1 MPLVCSYGELGY
13 LIVHQT
19 IYQLFPPD
27 KIDPDSTA
35 PLTPSD
41 FIQRIL
47 VPEAAAYLIMEDL
60 RSTYLSAIKTL
71 RESVEYGVAMFPDT
85 GGDNEEG
92 MKAADDVVKERARVR
107 RKQLLEEEMEIQ
119 KQSSEEEVELEISKL
134 FSPPKPT
141 TPKKSRS
148 KRSKAGVKLV
158 TDTSE
163 SERDTVMVDLDEPQ
177 ILTQRP
183 PGTKSRK
190 PTSGY
195 RSDAS
200 NASNASVASR
210 ISTRSMTRRQA
221 SEVNTRVTQPP
232 DPPPPLPASQPP
244 KQQNSASSYRAKT
257 PLDHSSD
264 VEVIS
269 DHSTR
274 NTRSHTRKGTRSVP
288 QPPPKNLKGLDKRS
302 AKSAHIESTPDTD
315 SDDELLGSSPFSV
328 GRHLSQRTLSVELED
343 LDVDET
349 PKPQK
354 IGSMKLNPDPWGIVN
369 TPTRQVNCLPFFFS
383 SFLTLSLIVKSFR
396 KPKLTESRTSA
407 GWR

>member
-1 MPLVCSYGELGY
+1 
-13 LIVHQT
+13 
-19 IYQLFPPD
+19 
-27 KIDPDSTA
+27 
-35 PLTPSD
+35 
-41 FIQRIL
+41 
-47 VPEAAAYLIMEDL
+47 MEDL
-60 RSTYLSAIKTL
+60 QSTYLSAIKTL

-119 KQSSEEEVELEISKL
+119 KHSSEVEVELEISRL
-134 FSPPKPT
+134 SSPPKPT
-141 TPKKSRS
+141 TPKKSRF

-158 TDTSE
+158 TETSE
-163 SERDTVMVDLDEPQ
+163 SERDMVMVDLDEPQ

-183 PGTKSRK
+183 PVTKSRK

-200 NASNASVASR
+200 NASNASNASVASR
-210 ISTRSMTRRQA
+210 ASTRSMTRKRT
-221 SEVNTRVTQPP
+221 SKVNTRVTQSS

-244 KQQNSASSYRAKT
+244 KQQNSTSSYRANT
-257 PLDHSSD
+257 PSDHSSD

-274 NTRSHTRKGTRSVP
+274 STRSHTRKGTRSVP
-288 QPPPKNLKGLDKRS
+288 QPPPKNSKSVDKRS
-302 AKSAHIESTPDTD
+302 TKSARIESTLDTD

-369 TPTRQVNCLPFFFS
+369 TPTRQVNYLPIFFVS
-383 SFLTLSLIVKSFR
+383 DSASHIVKPFG
-396 KPKLTESRTSA
+396 KPKLTEPCTSV